1 MQQWLGFI
9 GTELHKAIFIA
20 LLDPRAP
27 EGAKTYAREKIP
39 LRFGVLERHLTE
51 HDFLLDHFSVA
62 DAYLAAILNWAP
74 FVGLDLAR
82 WSAVQEYHKRLLK
95 RPSIEKAVGEE
106 WRMYQEEQRQRQ
118 LAKISSGGAMTK
130 PAYTTT
136 ARVKGG
142 RAGGQGRITS
152 GELELQ
158 LQLPKE
164 LGGPGGAPNPEQLF
178 AIGYAACFESVLSIL
193 GQRMKITADDAVIDS
208 TVALIPIENGRFKL
222 SVALDISLPSIGNA
236 QQAADLVRMADQICP
251 YSNAVRGNIEVA
263 LAVNGLP

>member
-1 MQQWLGFI
+1 
-9 GTELHKAIFIA
+9 
-20 LLDPRAP
+20 
-27 EGAKTYAREKIP
+27 
-39 LRFGVLERHLTE
+39 
-51 HDFLLDHFSVA
+51 
-62 DAYLAAILNWAP
+62 
-74 FVGLDLAR
+74 
-82 WSAVQEYHKRLLK
+82 
-95 RPSIEKAVGEE
+95 
-106 WRMYQEEQRQRQ
+106 
-118 LAKISSGGAMTK
+118 MTK

-152 GELELQ
+152 GELELE

-263 LAVNGLP
+263 LAVNGAPLGKQKVPAQAS